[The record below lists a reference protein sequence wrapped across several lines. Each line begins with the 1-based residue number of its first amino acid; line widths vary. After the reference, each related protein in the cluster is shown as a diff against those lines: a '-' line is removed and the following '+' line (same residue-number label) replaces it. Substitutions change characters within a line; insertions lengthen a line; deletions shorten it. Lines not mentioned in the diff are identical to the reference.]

1 MDRRLVIASGLLVA
15 VFFTFF
21 ITASSTSSSPSIQL
35 GIPAR
40 NSRGIAS
47 TAARLVSSRQIRSF
61 SPLSQT
67 DYPIAAKGVHYWAP
81 PSSLARYRQQHHHSR
96 SACHVRVDGDAT
108 PPILPDDVS
117 DEADIEVRLFIL
129 LQQLRIRQKV
139 ASNKGQEEV
148 AKEMARS
155 IGELKGLI
163 EERDS
168 RWAPEA
174 MDSLRTQLDKTLRT
188 NGPESMRRNLFRK
201 IEAIMN
207 PREVQFK
214 LGSKVIHKDKRYSGV
229 VCGYHPGCRE
239 TDEWVESNGILQMLG
254 ATARPFYMVLVD
266 VRDVESPVVT
276 YVPEHMLESVKF
288 NEVKKFLP
296 KELQEEKKKPPEVV
310 HPFVYSLFYGQ
321 NKNGDYLPTDEL
333 MARYGEFKNF
343 Q

>member
-1 MDRRLVIASGLLVA
+1 MDRRLVLAAGLLLA
-15 VFFTFF
+15 VFLVSS
-21 ITASSTSSSPSIQL
+21 ITASSKSSPPSTQL
-35 GIPAR
+35 GIPIR
-40 NSRGIAS
+40 TSRGAAS
-47 TAARLVSSRQIRSF
+47 IAARLVSPKHINF
-61 SPLSQT
+61 LSPLSRT
-67 DYPIAAKGVHYWAP
+67 TVAIKGLNEW
-81 PSSLARYRQQHHHSR
+81 PSSHASYDQQQNHHSR
-96 SACHVRVDGDAT
+96 RSVCHVRVDGDAT

-129 LQQLRIRQKV
+129 LQQLRIRHKV
-139 ASNKGQEEV
+139 AMNKGQEEV
-148 AKEMARS
+148 ANEMARS

-163 EERDS
+163 EERDN

-174 MDSLRTQLDKTLRT
+174 TDSLRKQLDKTLRT
-188 NGPESMRRNLFRK
+188 NGPETMRRNLFRK

-239 TDEWVESNGILQMLG
+239 TDEWVEANGILQMLG

-276 YVPEHMLESVKF
+276 YVPEHMLESIKF